1 MMTENQAGTV
11 RNFSGTANFVNADTF
26 GRVAT
31 NLQTPVAPVFYMIN
45 TNQAFAVGEINNNPF
60 FGLFEPQSTGP
71 FSAASIEGTY
81 FEGTSIPAT
90 SAVRDTSGVLVLDG
104 IQTISGTQDQSTA
117 LANTAAQAVS
127 GTYAITS
134 TAAGIGGLTLTT
146 PSASTGTLFIVSPNE
161 FVIVTTTAGDT
172 DPVLIFAGN

>member
-1 MMTENQAGTV
+1 M
-11 RNFSGTANFVNADTF
+11 
-26 GRVAT
+26 
-31 NLQTPVAPVFYMIN
+31 
-45 TNQAFAVGEINNNPF
+45 
-60 FGLFEPQSTGP
+60 
-71 FSAASIEGTY
+71 
-81 FEGTSIPAT
+81 
-90 SAVRDTSGVLVLDG
+90 SGVLVLDG

-117 LANTAAQAVS
+117 SANTAAQSVG

-146 PSASTGTLFIVSPNE
+146 PSALTGTLFIASPNE